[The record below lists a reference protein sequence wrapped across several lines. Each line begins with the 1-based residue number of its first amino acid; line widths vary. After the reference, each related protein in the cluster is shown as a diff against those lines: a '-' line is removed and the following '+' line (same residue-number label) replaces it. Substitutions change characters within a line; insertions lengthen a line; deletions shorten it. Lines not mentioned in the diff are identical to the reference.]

1 MEIIYLKSFYNDL
14 KKLKDKKLKQS
25 LKQLL
30 LDIENAETLN
40 DIPNL
45 KKMKGYTIAYRV
57 RIGNYR
63 LGLYYDNNRLEM
75 ARFVKRNDIY
85 KLFP

>member
-30 LDIENAETLN
+30 LDIENAETL
-40 DIPNL
+40 DDTPNL
-45 KKMKGYTIAYRV
+45 KKMKG
-57 RIGNYR
+57 
-63 LGLYYDNNRLEM
+63 
-75 ARFVKRNDIY
+75 
-85 KLFP
+85 